1 MNCEYLHS
9 GTKLSGWLRYCVQVH
24 FSVSLCLQLP
34 CDVAQT
40 HSELTV
46 DILNVSLDS
55 TESYLDEQYL
65 TSEIISLTSFS
76 FGVCLPPERVI
87 LFVGISWEN
96 SANLL
101 SQYSTKLALT
111 LLRFPASCN
120 NFSFTASIDE
130 VQLSSPCLE

>member
-1 MNCEYLHS
+1 MRNVISFLKS
-9 GTKLSGWLRYCVQVH
+9 SFSINLASNPAVQVH

-96 SANLL
+96 SANLG
-101 SQYSTKLALT
+101 SPPTYMNRCCDW
-111 LLRFPASCN
+111 LLQTIKDN
-120 NFSFTASIDE
+120 KTIE
-130 VQLSSPCLE
+130 M